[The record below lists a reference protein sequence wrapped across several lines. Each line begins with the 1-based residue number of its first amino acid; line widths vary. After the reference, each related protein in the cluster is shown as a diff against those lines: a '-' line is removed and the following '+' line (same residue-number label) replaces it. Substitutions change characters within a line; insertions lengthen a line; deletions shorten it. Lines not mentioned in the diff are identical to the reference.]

1 MSRNTIKLATMPIS
15 YCMGALIGRCGSR
28 LINEDDSAATKLMIM
43 LGSMGFSYMTG
54 YAFGKLID
62 STLDDL
68 EAGGITFK

>member
-54 YAFGKLID
+54 YTFGKLID

-68 EAGGITFK
+68 EAGGITFE

>member
-1 MSRNTIKLATMPIS
+1 MSRNTIKLVTMPIS
-15 YCMGALIGRCGSR
+15 YCMGALIGRCGSK
-28 LINEDDSAATKLMIM
+28 LINEDDSTATKLKIM

>member
-43 LGSMGFSYMTG
+43 LGSMGF
-54 YAFGKLID
+54 
-62 STLDDL
+62 
-68 EAGGITFK
+68 